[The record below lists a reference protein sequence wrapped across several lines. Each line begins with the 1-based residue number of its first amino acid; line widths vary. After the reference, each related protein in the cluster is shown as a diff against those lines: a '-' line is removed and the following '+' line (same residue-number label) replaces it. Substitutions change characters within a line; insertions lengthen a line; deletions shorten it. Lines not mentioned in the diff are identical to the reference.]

1 MRRLIKV
8 VVALLLLGA
17 AATVAWR
24 MLRPRPLAEHTSTF
38 VVTTSPID
46 DTLSVSGLVK
56 PAVTID
62 LRSDASGLVASV
74 SVKDGDRVAAGQE
87 LIRLDQK
94 LAQSALEEAQ
104 ANLRQMQLSQDA
116 AKLDLDDEGLALKK
130 ATYDRDVALLKQG
143 LIPQAQAD
151 VSRTAYVQG
160 QRALDR
166 VKLNI
171 EGNDARIAQAQA
183 SVNKAQTQLQ
193 QTVIRAPFDA
203 VVLRR
208 QVELGGGV
216 AGVSQST
223 SGGTVLMT
231 LGDARQSALFA
242 KVTALDAKR
251 LKTGMAARI
260 RLDTDPTQVLT
271 GVVQSISTAGDVDQS
286 SRLTTFPVVVT
297 VTANSGNWV
306 NVPAQAEIVLGA
318 SVNALV
324 VPDRCVRTDP
334 AGRSYVLVQGAAA
347 PARRDVEL
355 GTMEKE
361 RTQIRSGVERGQT
374 LVCR

>member
-1 MRRLIKV
+1 
-8 VVALLLLGA
+8 
-17 AATVAWR
+17 
-24 MLRPRPLAEHTSTF
+24 
-38 VVTTSPID
+38 
-46 DTLSVSGLVK
+46 
-56 PAVTID
+56 
-62 LRSDASGLVASV
+62 LVASV

-104 ANLRQMQLSQDA
+104 ANLRQMQLAQDA

-130 ATYDRDVALLKQG
+130 ATYDRDLALLKQG

-151 VSRTAYVQG
+151 ASRTAYVQG

-208 QVELGGGV
+208 QVEFGSAV
-216 AGVSQST
+216 AGVSQSA

-260 RLDTDPTQVLT
+260 RLDTDPAEVLT
-271 GVVQSISTAGDVDQS
+271 GVVQSISTAGDVDQT

-297 VTANSGNWV
+297 VTANGGNWV
-306 NVPAQAEIVLGA
+306 NVPAQAEIVLRA
-318 SVNALV
+318 SVDALV

-334 AGRSYVLVQGAAA
+334 AGRSYVLVQGASA
-347 PARRDVEL
+347 PTRRDVEL
-355 GTMEKE
+355 GTMEKG